1 MFLRWYE
8 NMLGTHTHEPTLNL
22 HVLPGGTSL
31 VVDVG
36 MTGPSESPGGFPL
49 SHFAAEIKGEDVGSL
64 PPFELSEGPTVLG
77 AVWLRIKAGKTQE
90 IRRVS

>member
-1 MFLRWYE
+1 
-8 NMLGTHTHEPTLNL
+8 MLGTHTHEPTLNL

-36 MTGPSESPGGFPL
+36 MTGPSGSPGGFPL
-49 SHFAAEIKGEDVGSL
+49 SHFAAEIKGEDVGAL

-77 AVWLRIKAGKTQE
+77 AVWLRIEAGKTQE
-90 IRRVS
+90 IRRVGWLVFIP